1 VWSRSRRRR
10 QGEEGA
16 AALEFALV
24 LPILLILLLGTIAI
38 GHGLVLRFLLS
49 SAAYDAARTCTL
61 ARQATS
67 SCARKVVENKLGGL
81 TQWCS
86 SLQVTTS
93 NTKAAGYDTV
103 NALQVDLNCSYSGIV
118 STAAYL
124 DSNGPLIGNIKTRAV
139 MPY

>member
-1 VWSRSRRRR
+1 M
-10 QGEEGA
+10 
-16 AALEFALV
+16 
-24 LPILLILLLGTIAI
+24 LLLGTIAI

-67 SCARKVVENKLGGL
+67 SCARTVVNSKLGGL

-86 SLQVTTS
+86 TLQVSTS
-93 NTKAAGYDTV
+93 SAKAAGYQTV
-103 NALQVDLNCSYSGIV
+103 NALQVDLNCSYGGIV

-124 DSNGPLIGNIKTRAV
+124 GSHGMLFGNIRVRAV